1 MLKKINPPSIVE
13 PFNNAYHHV
22 VVVPPNARL
31 AYISGQIG
39 LRPDGSLPATVEEQ
53 ADQAWSNVM
62 EALKAAGMGS
72 SDIVKVTAY
81 LIEES
86 EYSAFAAARQ
96 KYIGEARPASTAV
109 LVKQLVS
116 SEWRV
121 EIDIVAAAE

>member
-1 MLKKINPPSIVE
+1 MLQKINPSSIVE

-22 VVVPPNARL
+22 VVIPPNARL
-31 AYISGQIG
+31 AYVSGQIG
-39 LRPDGSLPATVEEQ
+39 LRPDGSLPRTVEDQ

-62 EALKAAGMGS
+62 KALSEVGMGS

-81 LIEES
+81 LVDES
-86 EYSAFAAARQ
+86 EYPAFAAARV
-96 KYIGEARPASTAV
+96 KYIGDARPASTAL

-116 SEWRV
+116 AEWRV